1 VDALSQFFD
10 ERVHHASQVRRHDR
24 FMKRLLL
31 VVVVVVALTLAG
43 SVHAADVPVA
53 TTTPVEDLSLPFWC
67 DWGYDWNERCFRDDS
82 ERLGV
87 GGVEDKVW
95 RAALRFSLADVPPGA
110 AIVSAELSVWY
121 DGTCVA
127 PRRRT
132 RACDG
137 RGYDLE
143 ARAIYTPRWLAER
156 EVEFGPITAVASL
169 APVALRGWLTLDV
182 TDLVSEWYSGGQA
195 NDGVLLK
202 LADGEEDFDVSG
214 PAFPSS
220 SYADASVRPR
230 LTVWYAP
237 T

>member
-1 VDALSQFFD
+1 
-10 ERVHHASQVRRHDR
+10 
-24 FMKRLLL
+24 MKRLLFA
-31 VVVVVVALTLAG
+31 VVVALMLAG
-43 SVHAADVPVA
+43 AAHASEVRVA

-87 GGVEDKVW
+87 GGVDDKVW
-95 RAALRFSLADVPPGA
+95 RAALRFSLTDVPPGA
-110 AIVSAELSVWY
+110 AIVSAELSVSY

-127 PRRRT
+127 SSRRT
-132 RACDG
+132 RACEG

-143 ARAIYTPRWLAER
+143 ARPIYTRRWLAER
-156 EVEFGPITAVASL
+156 EVELGPVTAAASL
-169 APVALRGWLTLDV
+169 APFAPSGWLTLDI
-182 TDLVSEWYSGGQA
+182 TDLVSEWYSGGQE

-202 LADGEEDFDVSG
+202 LADGEEDFDVGG

-220 SYADASVRPR
+220 SYADARVRPR

>member
-10 ERVHHASQVRRHDR
+10 ERVHHAAHVRRHDR
-24 FMKRLLL
+24 CMKWLLL
-31 VVVVVVALTLAG
+31 VVVLALAFAAG
-43 SVHAADVPVA
+43 AHAADVRVA

-82 ERLGV
+82 DRLGM
-87 GGVEDKVW
+87 GGVDDKVW
-95 RAALRFSLADVPPGA
+95 RAALRFSLTDVPPGA

-132 RACDG
+132 RTCDG
-137 RGYDLE
+137 RAYDLE
-143 ARAIYTPRWLAER
+143 ARPIYTPRWLAER
-156 EVEFGPITAVASL
+156 EVELGPVTAAASL
-169 APVALRGWLTLDV
+169 APFAPSAWLTFDI
-182 TDLVSEWYSGGQA
+182 TDLVSEWLSGGQA
-195 NDGVLLK
+195 NDGVLVK
-202 LADGEEDFDVSG
+202 LADGEEDFNVGG

-220 SYADASVRPR
+220 SHADASVRPR

-237 T
+237 A